1 MIVTIEELKSYSEF
15 NNKTN
20 EELTLM
26 ESGIEELI
34 RKYTNNNFQNRNI
47 RFVCSSI
54 NGILNNSITH
64 LKVGDTIQISNSK
77 FNNGLYVIKAI
88 DDSSIT
94 LDKTLYDEEKMTIT
108 KIEYPSSIKLGVI
121 NILKWEMSHR
131 AKVGIQSESLSRHS
145 VTYFNQDGNNQVIGY
160 PTSLLGFLK
169 PYMKARF

>member
-15 NNKTN
+15 NNKTD
-20 EELTLM
+20 EELALM

-64 LKVGDTIQISNSK
+64 LTVGDTVQISNSK
-77 FNNGLYVIKAI
+77 FNNGLYVIQSI
-88 DDSSIT
+88 DGSTTT
-94 LDKTLYDEEKMTIT
+94 LDKTLYDEENIMIT
-108 KIEYPSSIKLGVI
+108 KIEYPLSIKLGVI
-121 NILKWEMSHR
+121 NILKWEINHR

-145 VTYFNQDGNNQVIGY
+145 VTYFNQDGNNQLIGY